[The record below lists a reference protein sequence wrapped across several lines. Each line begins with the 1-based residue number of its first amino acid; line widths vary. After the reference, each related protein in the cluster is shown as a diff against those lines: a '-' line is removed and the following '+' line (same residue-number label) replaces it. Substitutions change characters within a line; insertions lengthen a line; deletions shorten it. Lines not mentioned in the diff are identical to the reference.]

1 MSVNDTL
8 KAAAKFFELSEFPN
22 GKALLLKAATTSNKK
37 PKPDTQAA
45 RLGAR
50 VKKVFID
57 REWVR
62 KYNAVC
68 GFKEDE
74 ISLTAPQVVASPLH
88 MFLLSRPEHP
98 MPMLGMV
105 HLHNSIECIK
115 PLEYGTAY
123 DVLVTVGETRS
134 ISLGL
139 EFDVHTE
146 FLVGDEVHWRGVMSI
161 LCRVKGMS
169 KLANKPLM
177 KPAPVEPLSA
187 MGAQYAAVKV
197 PENQGRKYA
206 KVSNDYN
213 PIHLYAQTAK
223 MFGFKQAIVH
233 GMWTAAKTLSIV
245 EASLG
250 ARAGKFDLSFK
261 QPVFL
266 PSGIAVKHATAGGAS
281 KFEVL
286 AERDSKVLMVGC
298 IAAA

>member
-8 KAAAKFFELSEFPN
+8 KAAAKFYELSEFPN

-62 KYNAVC
+62 QYNAVC

-88 MFLLSRPEHP
+88 MYLLSRPEHP

-146 FLVGDEVHWRGVMSI
+146 FLVGEEVHWSSVMTI
-161 LCRVKGMS
+161 LCRVKGMP
-169 KLANKPLM
+169 KLANKPLT

-187 MGAQYAAVKV
+187 LSAQYVAVKV

-245 EASLG
+245 EASLS
-250 ARAGKFDLSFK
+250 ARASKFDLSFK

-266 PSGIAVKHATAGGAS
+266 PSGISVKHVTADSAS

-286 AERDSKVLMVGC
+286 AERDSKVLMVGS
-298 IAAA
+298 IEA

>member
-50 VKKVFID
+50 VRKVFID

-62 KYNAVC
+62 QYNAVC

-105 HLHNSIECIK
+105 HLHNSIECSK
-115 PLEYGTAY
+115 ALEYGTAY
-123 DVLVTVGETRS
+123 DVLVTVGDTRA
-134 ISLGL
+134 IPLGL

-146 FLVGDEVHWRGVMSI
+146 FLVGEEVHWRSVMTI
-161 LCRVKGMS
+161 LCRVKGMP
-169 KLANKPLM
+169 KTGN
-177 KPAPVEPLSA
+177 KPAPAEPLSA
-187 MGAQYAAVKV
+187 VGAQYAAVKV

-250 ARAGKFDLSFK
+250 SRASKFDLSFK

-266 PSGIAVKHATAGGAS
+266 PSGISVKHVTADGAS

-286 AERDSKVLMVGC
+286 AERDSKVLMVGS
-298 IAAA
+298 IAA

>member
-8 KAAAKFFELSEFPN
+8 KAAAKFFELTEFPN

-62 KYNAVC
+62 QYNAVC

-88 MFLLSRPEHP
+88 MYLLSRPEHP

-105 HLHNSIECIK
+105 HLHNSIECAM
-115 PLEYGTAY
+115 PLEYGVPY
-123 DVLVTVGETRS
+123 DVLVTVGDTRS

-139 EFDVHTE
+139 EFDVHTQ
-146 FLVGDEVHWRGVMSI
+146 FLVGEEVHWSSVMTI
-161 LCRVKGMS
+161 LCRVKGMPRS
-169 KLANKPLM
+169 LT

-187 MGAQYAAVKV
+187 IGAQYAAVKV

-250 ARAGKFDLSFK
+250 ARASKFDLSFK

-266 PSGIAVKHATAGGAS
+266 PSGISVKHITAGGAS
-281 KFEVL
+281 RFEVL
-286 AERDSKVLMVGC
+286 AERDSKVLMVGS
-298 IAAA
+298 IAS

>member
-1 MSVNDTL
+1 MSVNDNL
-8 KAAAKFFELSEFPN
+8 KAAAKFYELPQFPN
-22 GKALLLKAATTSNKK
+22 GKALLLKAATTSGKK
-37 PKPDTQAA
+37 PKPDTQAV

-50 VKKVFID
+50 VKKVLID

-62 KYNAVC
+62 EYNAVC
-68 GFKEDE
+68 GFKGDE
-74 ISLTAPQVVASPLH
+74 ISLTAAQVVASPLH

-115 PLEYGTAY
+115 PLEYGVAY
-123 DVLVTVGETRS
+123 DVLVTVGDTRG
-134 ISLGL
+134 IPQGL

-146 FLVGDEVHWRGVMSI
+146 FLVGEEVHWKSTMSI
-161 LCRVKGMS
+161 LCRVKGMP
-169 KLANKPLM
+169 KPAS
-177 KPAPVEPLSA
+177 KPAPAEPLSA
-187 MGAQYAAVKV
+187 VGAQYTAVKV

-223 MFGFKQAIVH
+223 LFGFKQAIVH
-233 GMWTAAKTLSIV
+233 GMWTAAKTLGIV

-250 ARAGKFDLSFK
+250 APARKFDLSFK

-266 PSGIAVKHATAGGAS
+266 PSGISVKYVTVDGAS

-286 AERDSKVLMVGC
+286 AERDSKVLMVGS
-298 IAAA
+298 IKA

>member
-8 KAAAKFFELSEFPN
+8 KAAAKFYELPEFPN

-37 PKPDTQAA
+37 PKPDTQAV

-62 KYNAVC
+62 QYNLVC
-68 GFKEDE
+68 GFKEDV
-74 ISLTAPQVVASPLH
+74 ISLTAAQVVASPLH

-105 HLHNSIECIK
+105 HLHNSIESIK
-115 PLEYGTAY
+115 PLEYGVPY
-123 DVLVTVGETRS
+123 DVVVTVGETRG
-134 ISLGL
+134 IPQGL
-139 EFDVHTE
+139 EFDLHTE
-146 FLVGDEVHWRGVMSI
+146 FFVGDEVHWKSTMSI
-161 LCRVKGMS
+161 LCRVKGMP
-169 KLANKPLM
+169 KPAS
-177 KPAPVEPLSA
+177 KPAPAEALSA
-187 MGAQYAAVKV
+187 VGAQYTAVKV

-223 MFGFKQAIVH
+223 LFGFKQAIVH

-245 EASLG
+245 EAGLG
-250 ARAGKFDLSFK
+250 APARKFDLSFK

-266 PSGIAVKHATAGGAS
+266 PSGISVKHVTAEGAS
-281 KFEVL
+281 AFEVL
-286 AERDSKVLMVGC
+286 AERDSKVLMVGS
-298 IAAA
+298 IAA

>member
-1 MSVNDTL
+1 MSVNDSL
-8 KAAAKFFELSEFPN
+8 KAAAKFYELSEFPN

-62 KYNAVC
+62 QYNAVC

-105 HLHNSIECIK
+105 HLHNSIECSK
-115 PLEYGTAY
+115 ALEYGTAY
-123 DVLVTVGETRS
+123 DVLVTVGETRA
-134 ISLGL
+134 IALGL

-146 FLVGDEVHWRGVMSI
+146 FLVGEEVHWRSVMTI

-169 KLANKPLM
+169 KSGN
-177 KPAPVEPLSA
+177 KPAPAEPLSA
-187 MGAQYAAVKV
+187 VGAQYAAVKV

-245 EASLG
+245 QANLG
-250 ARAGKFDLSFK
+250 APAAKFDLSFK

-266 PSGIAVKHATAGGAS
+266 PSGISVKHVTADGAA

-286 AERDSKVLMVGC
+286 AERDSKVLMVGS
-298 IAAA
+298 IAA

>member
-8 KAAAKFFELSEFPN
+8 KAAAKFYELPEFPN

-62 KYNAVC
+62 QYNLVC
-68 GFKEDE
+68 GFKEDV
-74 ISLTAPQVVASPLH
+74 IALTAAQVVASPLH

-105 HLHNSIECIK
+105 HLHNSIESIK
-115 PLEYGTAY
+115 PLEYGVPY
-123 DVLVTVGETRS
+123 DVVVTVGETRG
-134 ISLGL
+134 IPQGL
-139 EFDVHTE
+139 EFDLHTE
-146 FLVGDEVHWRGVMSI
+146 FFVGDEVHWKSTMSI
-161 LCRVKGMS
+161 LCRVKGMP
-169 KLANKPLM
+169 KPAS
-177 KPAPVEPLSA
+177 KPAPAEALSA
-187 MGAQYAAVKV
+187 VGAQYTAVKV

-223 MFGFKQAIVH
+223 LFGFKQAIVH

-245 EASLG
+245 EAGLG
-250 ARAGKFDLSFK
+250 APARKFDLSFK

-266 PSGIAVKHATAGGAS
+266 PSGISVKHVTAEGAS
-281 KFEVL
+281 AFEVL
-286 AERDSKVLMVGC
+286 AERDSKVLMVGS
-298 IAAA
+298 IAA

>member
-68 GFKEDE
+68 GFKEDD

-105 HLHNSIECIK
+105 HLHNSIDCIK

-123 DVLVTVGETRS
+123 DVLVRVGETRS

-139 EFDVHTE
+139 EFDVHTQ
-146 FLVGDEVHWRGVMSI
+146 FLVGEEVHWSSVMTI
-161 LCRVKGMS
+161 LCRVKGMP
-169 KLANKPLM
+169 KPSV
-177 KPAPVEPLSA
+177 KPVPAEPLSA
-187 MGAQYAAVKV
+187 LGARYVAVKV

-223 MFGFKQAIVH
+223 MFGFRQAIVH

-245 EASLG
+245 EAGLG
-250 ARAGKFDLSFK
+250 SRARKFDLSFK

-266 PSGIAVKHATAGGAS
+266 PSGIAVKHVTAADDS

-286 AERDSKVLMVGC
+286 AERDSKVLMVGS
-298 IAAA
+298 IDA

>member
-62 KYNAVC
+62 QYNAVC

-88 MFLLSRPEHP
+88 MYLLSRPEHP

-105 HLHNSIECIK
+105 HLHNSIECSK
-115 PLEYGTAY
+115 PLEYGVPY
-123 DVLVTVGETRS
+123 DVVVTVGETRS

-146 FLVGDEVHWRGVMSI
+146 FLVGEEVHWRSVMTI
-161 LCRVKGMS
+161 LCRVKGMP
-169 KLANKPLM
+169 KPLT

-187 MGAQYAAVKV
+187 VGAQYAAVKV

-250 ARAGKFDLSFK
+250 SRASKFDLSFK

-266 PSGIAVKHATAGGAS
+266 PSGISVKHVTASGAS

-286 AERDSKVLMVGC
+286 AERDSKVLMVGS
-298 IAAA
+298 IVS

>member
-8 KAAAKFFELSEFPN
+8 KAAAKFYELSEFPN

-50 VKKVFID
+50 VKQVFID

-62 KYNAVC
+62 QYNAVC

-105 HLHNSIECIK
+105 HLHNSIECSK
-115 PLEYGTAY
+115 ALEYGTAY

-139 EFDVHTE
+139 EFDVHTQ
-146 FLVGDEVHWRGVMSI
+146 FLVGEEVHWSSVMTI
-161 LCRVKGMS
+161 LCRVKGMP
-169 KLANKPLM
+169 KPLT

-187 MGAQYAAVKV
+187 LGAQYAAVKV

-245 EASLG
+245 QANLG
-250 ARAGKFDLSFK
+250 APAAKFDLSFK

-266 PSGIAVKHATAGGAS
+266 PSGISVKHLTADGAA

-286 AERDSKVLMVGC
+286 AERDSKVLMVGS
-298 IAAA
+298 IAA

>member
-8 KAAAKFFELSEFPN
+8 KAAAKFFELPEFPN

-62 KYNAVC
+62 QYNLVC

-74 ISLTAPQVVASPLH
+74 ISLTAAQVVASPLH

-105 HLHNSIECIK
+105 HLHNSIESIK
-115 PLEYGTAY
+115 PLEYGVPY
-123 DVLVTVGETRS
+123 DVVVTVGETRG
-134 ISLGL
+134 IPQGL
-139 EFDVHTE
+139 EFDLHTE
-146 FLVGDEVHWRGVMSI
+146 FLVGDEVHWKSTLSI
-161 LCRVKGMS
+161 LCRVKGMP
-169 KLANKPLM
+169 KPAG
-177 KPAPVEPLSA
+177 KPAPVEGLSA
-187 MGAQYAAVKV
+187 TGAQYAAVKV

-223 MFGFKQAIVH
+223 MFGFKQEIVH

-245 EASLG
+245 EAGLG
-250 ARAGKFDLSFK
+250 APARKFDLSFK

-266 PSGIAVKHATAGGAS
+266 PSGISVKHVTADGAS

-286 AERDSKVLMVGC
+286 AERDSKVLMVGS
-298 IAAA
+298 IAA

>member
-68 GFKEDE
+68 GFKEDD

-105 HLHNSIECIK
+105 HLHNSIDCIK
-115 PLEYGTAY
+115 PLEYGTTY
-123 DVLVTVGETRS
+123 DVLVRVGETRS

-139 EFDVHTE
+139 EFDVHTQ
-146 FLVGDEVHWRGVMSI
+146 FLVGEEVHWSSVMTI
-161 LCRVKGMS
+161 LCRVKGMP
-169 KLANKPLM
+169 KPSV
-177 KPAPVEPLSA
+177 KSVPAEPLSA
-187 MGAQYAAVKV
+187 LGARYVAVKV

-206 KVSNDYN
+206 RVSNDYN

-223 MFGFKQAIVH
+223 MFGFRQAIVH

-245 EASLG
+245 EAGLG
-250 ARAGKFDLSFK
+250 SRARKFDLSFK

-266 PSGIAVKHATAGGAS
+266 PSGIAVKHVTAAGAS

-286 AERDSKVLMVGC
+286 AERDSKVLMVGS
-298 IAAA
+298 IEA

>member
-8 KAAAKFFELSEFPN
+8 KAAAKFYELPEFPN
-22 GKALLLKAATTSNKK
+22 GKALLLKAATTSSKK

-62 KYNAVC
+62 QYNLVC
-68 GFKEDE
+68 GFKDDA
-74 ISLTAPQVVASPLH
+74 ISLTAAQVVASPLH

-105 HLHNSIECIK
+105 HLHNSIESIK
-115 PLEYGTAY
+115 PLEYGVPY
-123 DVLVTVGETRS
+123 DVVVTVGETRG
-134 ISLGL
+134 IPQGL
-139 EFDVHTE
+139 EFDLHTE
-146 FLVGDEVHWRGVMSI
+146 FFVGDEVHWKSTMSI
-161 LCRVKGMS
+161 LCRVKGMP
-169 KLANKPLM
+169 KPAS
-177 KPAPVEPLSA
+177 KPAPAEALSA
-187 MGAQYAAVKV
+187 VGAQYTAVKV

-223 MFGFKQAIVH
+223 LFGFKQAIVH

-250 ARAGKFDLSFK
+250 APARKFDLSFK

-266 PSGIAVKHATAGGAS
+266 PSGISVKHVTAGGS
-281 KFEVL
+281 SVFEVL
-286 AERDSKVLMVGC
+286 AERDSKVLMVGS
-298 IAAA
+298 IAA

>member
-8 KAAAKFFELSEFPN
+8 KAAAKFYELSEFPN

-45 RLGAR
+45 RLGVR

-62 KYNAVC
+62 QYNAVC

-105 HLHNSIECIK
+105 HLHNSIECNK
-115 PLEYGTAY
+115 ALEYGTAY
-123 DVLVTVGETRS
+123 DVMVTVGETRA
-134 ISLGL
+134 IPLGL

-146 FLVGDEVHWRGVMSI
+146 FLVGEEVHWRSVMTI
-161 LCRVKGMS
+161 LCRVKGMPKS
-169 KLANKPLM
+169 GN
-177 KPAPVEPLSA
+177 KPAPAEPLSA
-187 MGAQYAAVKV
+187 VGAQYAAVKV

-245 EASLG
+245 QANLG
-250 ARAGKFDLSFK
+250 APARKFDLSFK

-266 PSGIAVKHATAGGAS
+266 PSGISVKHMTADGSS

-286 AERDSKVLMVGC
+286 AERDSKVLMVGS
-298 IAAA
+298 IAA

>member
-62 KYNAVC
+62 QYNAVC

-88 MFLLSRPEHP
+88 MYLLSRPEHP

-105 HLHNSIECIK
+105 HLHNSIECAK
-115 PLEYGTAY
+115 PLEYGVPY
-123 DVLVTVGETRS
+123 DVVVTVGDTRS

-139 EFDVHTE
+139 EFDVHTQ
-146 FLVGDEVHWRGVMSI
+146 FLVGEEVHWSSVMTI
-161 LCRVKGMS
+161 LCRVKGMP
-169 KLANKPLM
+169 KPLT

-187 MGAQYAAVKV
+187 VGAQYAAVKV

-245 EASLG
+245 EAGLG
-250 ARAGKFDLSFK
+250 ARASKFDLSFK

-266 PSGIAVKHATAGGAS
+266 PSGISVKHVTANGAS

-286 AERDSKVLMVGC
+286 AERDSKVLMVGS
-298 IAAA
+298 IGA

>member
-8 KAAAKFFELSEFPN
+8 KAAAKFYELPEFPN

-37 PKPDTQAA
+37 PKPDTLAV

-62 KYNAVC
+62 QYNLVC
-68 GFKEDE
+68 GFKEDV
-74 ISLTAPQVVASPLH
+74 IALTAAQVVASPLH

-105 HLHNSIECIK
+105 HLHNSIESIK
-115 PLEYGTAY
+115 PLEYGVPY
-123 DVLVTVGETRS
+123 DVVVTVGETRG
-134 ISLGL
+134 IPQGL
-139 EFDVHTE
+139 EFDLHTE
-146 FLVGDEVHWRGVMSI
+146 FFVGDEVHWKSTMSI
-161 LCRVKGMS
+161 LCRVKGMP
-169 KLANKPLM
+169 KPAS
-177 KPAPVEPLSA
+177 KPAPAEALSA
-187 MGAQYAAVKV
+187 VGAQYTAVKV

-245 EASLG
+245 EANLG
-250 ARAGKFDLSFK
+250 KPARKFDLSFK

-266 PSGIAVKHATAGGAS
+266 PSGISVKHVTAEGAS
-281 KFEVL
+281 AFEVL
-286 AERDSKVLMVGC
+286 AERDSKVLMVGT
-298 IAAA
+298 IAA

>member
-1 MSVNDTL
+1 MSVNDSL
-8 KAAAKFFELSEFPN
+8 KAAAKFYELSEFPN

-62 KYNAVC
+62 QYNAVC

-105 HLHNSIECIK
+105 HLHNSIECSK
-115 PLEYGTAY
+115 ALEYGTAY
-123 DVLVTVGETRS
+123 DVLVTVGETRA
-134 ISLGL
+134 IALGL

-146 FLVGDEVHWRGVMSI
+146 FLVGEEVHWRSVMTI
-161 LCRVKGMS
+161 LCRVKGMPKS
-169 KLANKPLM
+169 GN
-177 KPAPVEPLSA
+177 KPAPAEPLSA
-187 MGAQYAAVKV
+187 VGAQYAAVKV

-245 EASLG
+245 QANLG
-250 ARAGKFDLSFK
+250 APAAKFDLSFK

-266 PSGIAVKHATAGGAS
+266 PSGISVKHVTADGAA

-286 AERDSKVLMVGC
+286 AERDSKVLMVGS
-298 IAAA
+298 IAA

>member
-62 KYNAVC
+62 QYNAVC

-105 HLHNSIECIK
+105 HLHNSIECSK
-115 PLEYGTAY
+115 ALEYGTAY
-123 DVLVTVGETRS
+123 DVLVTVGDTRA
-134 ISLGL
+134 IPLGL

-146 FLVGDEVHWRGVMSI
+146 FLVGEEVHWRSVMTI
-161 LCRVKGMS
+161 LCRVKGMP
-169 KLANKPLM
+169 KTGN
-177 KPAPVEPLSA
+177 KPAPAEPLSA
-187 MGAQYAAVKV
+187 VGAQYAAVKV

-250 ARAGKFDLSFK
+250 ARASKFDLSFK

-266 PSGIAVKHATAGGAS
+266 PSGISVKHVTANGAS

-286 AERDSKVLMVGC
+286 AERDSKVLMVGS
-298 IAAA
+298 IAA

>member
-8 KAAAKFFELSEFPN
+8 KAATKFFELSEFPN

-62 KYNAVC
+62 QYNAVC

-105 HLHNSIECIK
+105 HLHNSIECSK
-115 PLEYGTAY
+115 ALEYGTAY
-123 DVLVTVGETRS
+123 DVLVTVGDTRA
-134 ISLGL
+134 IPLGL

-146 FLVGDEVHWRGVMSI
+146 FLVGEEVHWRSVMTI
-161 LCRVKGMS
+161 LCRVKGMP
-169 KLANKPLM
+169 KTGN
-177 KPAPVEPLSA
+177 KPAPAEPLSA
-187 MGAQYAAVKV
+187 VGAQYAAVKV

-245 EASLG
+245 EAGLG
-250 ARAGKFDLSFK
+250 ARASKFDLLFK

-266 PSGIAVKHATAGGAS
+266 PSGISVKHVTADGAS

-286 AERDSKVLMVGC
+286 AERDSKVLMVGS
-298 IAAA
+298 IAA

>member
-8 KAAAKFFELSEFPN
+8 KAAAKFYELPEFPN

-62 KYNAVC
+62 QYNQVC

-74 ISLTAPQVVASPLH
+74 ISLTAAQVVASPLH
-88 MFLLSRPEHP
+88 MYLLSRPEHP

-105 HLHNSIECIK
+105 HLHNSIESTK
-115 PLEYGTAY
+115 PLEYGVPY
-123 DVLVTVGETRS
+123 DVVVTVGDTRG
-134 ISLGL
+134 IPQGL
-139 EFDVHTE
+139 EFDLHTE
-146 FLVGDEVHWRGVMSI
+146 FLVGDEVHWKSTMTI
-161 LCRVKGMS
+161 LCRVKGM
-169 KLANKPLM
+169 P
-177 KPAPVEPLSA
+177 KPASKPAAVAPLSA
-187 MGAQYAAVKV
+187 TGAQYAAVKV

-250 ARAGKFDLSFK
+250 KPARKFDLSFK

-266 PSGIAVKHATAGGAS
+266 PSGISVKHVTDNGAS
-281 KFEVL
+281 AFEVL
-286 AERDSKVLMVGC
+286 AERDSKVLMVGS
-298 IAAA
+298 IAA

>member
-22 GKALLLKAATTSNKK
+22 GKGLLLKAATTSNKK
-37 PKPDTQAA
+37 PKPDTQAV

-62 KYNAVC
+62 QYNLVC

-88 MFLLSRPEHP
+88 MYLLSRPEHP

-105 HLHNSIECIK
+105 HLHNSINCAK
-115 PLEYGTAY
+115 PLEYGVPY
-123 DVLVTVGETRS
+123 DVLVTVGDTRS

-139 EFDVHTE
+139 EFDVHTQ
-146 FLVGDEVHWRGVMSI
+146 FLVGEEVHWSSVMTI
-161 LCRVKGMS
+161 LCRVKGMP
-169 KLANKPLM
+169 KPLT
-177 KPAPVEPLSA
+177 KPATVEPLSA
-187 MGAQYAAVKV
+187 IGAQYAAVNV

-213 PIHLYAQTAK
+213 PIHLHTQTAK

-250 ARAGKFDLSFK
+250 SCASKFDLSFK

-266 PSGIAVKHATAGGAS
+266 PSGISVKHITAGGAS
-281 KFEVL
+281 RFEVL
-286 AERDSKVLMVGC
+286 AERDSKVLMVGS
-298 IAAA
+298 IAA

>member
-8 KAAAKFFELSEFPN
+8 KAAAKFYELSEFPN

-62 KYNAVC
+62 QYNTVC

-105 HLHNSIECIK
+105 HLHNSIECSK
-115 PLEYGTAY
+115 ALEYGTAY
-123 DVLVTVGETRS
+123 DVLVTVGETRA
-134 ISLGL
+134 IALGL

-146 FLVGDEVHWRGVMSI
+146 FLVGEEVHWRSVMTI
-161 LCRVKGMS
+161 LCRVKGMPKS
-169 KLANKPLM
+169 GN
-177 KPAPVEPLSA
+177 KPAPAEPLSA
-187 MGAQYAAVKV
+187 VGAQYAAVKV

-245 EASLG
+245 QANLG
-250 ARAGKFDLSFK
+250 APAAKFDLSFK

-266 PSGIAVKHATAGGAS
+266 PSGISVKHVTADGAA

-286 AERDSKVLMVGC
+286 AERDSKVLMVGS
-298 IAAA
+298 IAA

>member
-62 KYNAVC
+62 QYNAVC

-105 HLHNSIECIK
+105 HLHNSIECSK
-115 PLEYGTAY
+115 ALEYGTAY
-123 DVLVTVGETRS
+123 DVLVTVGDTRA
-134 ISLGL
+134 IPLGL

-146 FLVGDEVHWRGVMSI
+146 FLVGEEVHWRSVMTI
-161 LCRVKGMS
+161 LCRVKGMP
-169 KLANKPLM
+169 KTGN
-177 KPAPVEPLSA
+177 KPAPAEPLSA
-187 MGAQYAAVKV
+187 VGAQYAAVKV

-250 ARAGKFDLSFK
+250 SRASKFDLSFK

-266 PSGIAVKHATAGGAS
+266 PSGISVKHVTANGAS

-286 AERDSKVLMVGC
+286 AERDSKVLMVGS
-298 IAAA
+298 IAA

>member
-62 KYNAVC
+62 QYNAVC

-88 MFLLSRPEHP
+88 MYLLSRPEHP

-105 HLHNSIECIK
+105 HLHNSIECSK

-123 DVLVTVGETRS
+123 DVVVTVGETRG
-134 ISLGL
+134 IPQGL
-139 EFDVHTE
+139 EFDLHTE
-146 FLVGDEVHWRGVMSI
+146 FFVGDEVHWKSTMSI
-161 LCRVKGMS
+161 LCRVKGMP
-169 KLANKPLM
+169 KPAS
-177 KPAPVEPLSA
+177 KPAPAEALSA
-187 MGAQYAAVKV
+187 VGAQYTAVKV

-223 MFGFKQAIVH
+223 LFGFKQAIVH

-245 EASLG
+245 EAGLG
-250 ARAGKFDLSFK
+250 APARKFDLSFK

-266 PSGIAVKHATAGGAS
+266 PSGISVKHVTAEGAS
-281 KFEVL
+281 AFEVL
-286 AERDSKVLMVGC
+286 AERDSKVLMVGS
-298 IAAA
+298 ISS